1 MHVEERT
8 EPQPIGHTKASTR
21 NLMLDVAA
29 RSKAR
34 AAAEDRIKGERALES
49 LVARGSVGLSLAQ
62 HSLQRSNPYR
72 CPGSR

>member
-34 AAAEDRIKGERALES
+34 AAADDRIKGERALE